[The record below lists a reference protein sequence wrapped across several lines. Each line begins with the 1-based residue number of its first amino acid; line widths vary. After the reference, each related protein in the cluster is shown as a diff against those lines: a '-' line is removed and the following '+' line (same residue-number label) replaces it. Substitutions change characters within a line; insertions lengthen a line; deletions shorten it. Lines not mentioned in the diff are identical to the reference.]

1 MKMLCFFV
9 VSAGILSLAMVGCE
23 RHEFSET
30 KGLHQE
36 HGKHHAEHHEEGHDA
51 HAKDG
56 HAKDEVHAKE
66 AHSAAEE
73 KKEAA
78 PAPEK
83 KTEAPR
89 ATGI

>member
-1 MKMLCFFV
+1 MKKLCLFV
-9 VSAGILSLAMVGCE
+9 VSAGILSLALIACE
-23 RHEFSET
+23 RHEFDET

-36 HGKHHAEHHEEGHDA
+36 HGKHHGEHHEEGHDA
-51 HAKDG
+51 HATDA
-56 HAKDEVHAKE
+56 HAKDAAHVKE
-66 AHSAAEE
+66 THPAATE